1 LKSKVNKLHQANLVI
16 DVGNTL
22 TKLAVF
28 VNNELVYLE
37 KVVQLSE
44 SVIERLVANHQ
55 LSKAI
60 VSAVGEFPAYIA
72 EFISQRM
79 PLLQFT
85 HTTPLPIK
93 NCYKTPATLGPD
105 RLAAAAGAN
114 ALYPTTNVLC
124 IDSGTAITYDL
135 VTADGHYI
143 GGGISPGIEMRFK
156 ALNHFTAKLPLVSFN
171 TTIPMVGNTTETSI
185 LSGVL
190 NGILGEVDRYID
202 SISAQYSPL
211 NVVFTGGDSFFFDK
225 KLKNSIFVH
234 PNLVLYGLNR
244 ILNYNENL

>member
-1 LKSKVNKLHQANLVI
+1 MTSKPEEEHKANLII

-28 VNNELVYLE
+28 IDNEQTYSE
-37 KVVQLSE
+37 KVSRLSE
-44 SVIERLVANHQ
+44 QVIERLVTEHHI
-55 LSKAI
+55 KKTI

-72 EFISQRM
+72 EFIAQHT
-79 PLLQFT
+79 PLLQFN

-93 NCYKTPATLGPD
+93 NCYKTPSTLGPD
-105 RLAAAAGAN
+105 RLAAAVGAN
-114 ALYPTTNVLC
+114 TLHPNTNVLC

-135 VTADGHYI
+135 VTADGQYL
-143 GGGISPGIEMRFK
+143 GGAISPGIEMRFK

-171 TTIPMVGNTTETSI
+171 IPTLVVGNTTETSI

-190 NGILGEVDRYID
+190 NGVLGEVDRYID

-211 NVVFTGGDSFFFDK
+211 NVVFTGGNSFFFDK

-234 PNLVLYGLNR
+234 PNLVLFGLNR
-244 ILNYNENL
+244 ILNYNENI